1 MCVCFRFIPESPRWL
16 YSQGRLNEAEDA
28 LYLIAKRNRKQKCTF
43 SLKLP
48 AERSSREAGSFLD
61 LFRYRILLGRTLI
74 MMFTWYWECFVGPAV
89 LLRPF
94 LSLWE
99 DMVLRMGSS
108 YRLLGTLYL
117 KRILYSIWVSI
128 TVFPECISSTKP
140 FLQSSSEVF
149 YLFISILCFESQNSW
164 ELPFLFQGCWDYSQ
178 CPLRPRAASISP
190 HGLFFVLC

>member
-1 MCVCFRFIPESPRWL
+1 MLFYVCIYVHTQCYFLVSKLCTAYVSFQHGLFLFSMWILYLKGCLKTLYYTEVHFSLIPLDKSSLMEKKTPKGVCVCVCFRFIPESPRWL

-89 LLRPF
+89 LL
-94 LSLWE
+94 W
-99 DMVLRMGSS
+99 
-108 YRLLGTLYL
+108 
-117 KRILYSIWVSI
+117 
-128 TVFPECISSTKP
+128 
-140 FLQSSSEVF
+140 
-149 YLFISILCFESQNSW
+149 
-164 ELPFLFQGCWDYSQ
+164 
-178 CPLRPRAASISP
+178 PL
-190 HGLFFVLC
+190 